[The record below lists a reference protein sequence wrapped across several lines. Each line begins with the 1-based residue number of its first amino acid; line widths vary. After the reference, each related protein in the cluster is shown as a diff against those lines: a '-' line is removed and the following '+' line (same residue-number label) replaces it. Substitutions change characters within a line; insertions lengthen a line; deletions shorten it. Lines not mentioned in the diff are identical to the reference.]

1 MAKSS
6 TLKGKQR
13 STRLNKSSAA
23 KAIAEADKK
32 GSEESGSLG
41 AGTAPKSFVIRS
53 SGLSRFASQLAL
65 DVRKVMEPNTA
76 TRLKERRRNRL
87 KDYVSIAGP
96 MGVSHL
102 MLFKQ
107 TNHSTYLRLSRFP
120 QGPTLF
126 FNVLEY
132 TLAKEILLSQ
142 RRPHSP
148 GSCKEFDHPSLLV
161 LNCMP
166 IGTDEGKLMC
176 SMLQGLFPSINTGK
190 IKLDTVKRLSLFHW
204 NKEEEVIEFRHY
216 FVKVKK
222 LTSSQE
228 NRLLLKEDP
237 TSEDIKPKSSKL
249 LKKIMKSQIPD
260 LSKFTDAAECL
271 LKNEGM
277 ITSESE
283 IEADTVV
290 LTKEQ
295 EVKEKKKFKGKENLT
310 SETPS
315 IKSEQRSITLS
326 EIGPRMK
333 LRLEKIT
340 DAIGDGK
347 ILFERS
353 C

>member
-1 MAKSS
+1 MGKSS
-6 TLKGKQR
+6 SSKGKQR
-13 STRLNKSSAA
+13 NNRLNKASAS
-23 KAIAEADKK
+23 KAIAEAGKK
-32 GSEESGSLG
+32 GPEDASLG
-41 AGTAPKSFVIRS
+41 SGTAPKSFVIRS

-65 DVRKVMEPNTA
+65 DIRKVMEPNTA

-107 TNHSTYLRLSRFP
+107 TSHATSLRLSRFP

-126 FNVLEY
+126 FQILEY

-142 RRPHSP
+142 KRPHSP
-148 GSCKEFDHPSLLV
+148 GSCKEFEHPSLLV

-166 IGTDEGKLMC
+166 IHTDEGKLMC
-176 SMLQGLFPSINTGK
+176 SMLQGLFPSINTAK
-190 IKLDTVKRLSLFHW
+190 VKLDTVKRLSLFHW
-204 NKEEEVIEFRHY
+204 NKDEEVIEFRHY

-222 LTSSQE
+222 LSSSQE
-228 NRLLLKEDP
+228 NRLLLRQDP
-237 TSEDIKPKSSKL
+237 LSEDIKPKSSKL

-277 ITSESE
+277 ITSDSE

-290 LTKEQ
+290 MTKE
-295 EVKEKKKFKGKENLT
+295 EEIKEKKKFKGKESSLPLG
-310 SETPS
+310 PS
-315 IKSEQRSITLS
+315 KSEQRSITLT